1 MQEATRSIE
10 QIFPIQKM
18 NLTISQK
25 NDPTKSFV
33 ISKTENK
40 NLNLPQVYFGDVI
53 HLNLE
58 VVDGLGGSADF
69 LGRSDVG
76 LSVAIGD
83 PVTRTTFAS
92 SEFDYVGGIYH
103 TDFDLNTQALE
114 DEIGTKESISKF
126 LEIKLSTFE
135 GDTHTLLQMPIKIQN
150 QLIS

>member
-1 MQEATRSIE
+1 
-10 QIFPIQKM
+10 M

-25 NDPTKSFV
+25 SDPTKSFV

-40 NLNLPQVYFGDVI
+40 TINLPQVYFGDVI
-53 HLNLE
+53 HLTLE
-58 VVDGLGGSADF
+58 MVDGNGGNADF

-83 PVTRTTFAS
+83 PVTRSTFAT
-92 SEFDYVGGIYH
+92 SEFQYVSGNYH
-103 TDFDLNTQALE
+103 ADFDLNTQVLS
-114 DEIGTKESISKF
+114 DEIGTQESIRKF
-126 LEIKLSTFE
+126 LEVKLSTFE